1 MSPETSRYPKDMH
14 HPEDTRCRGQTRQQ
28 ILKQD
33 ILVDIDEAVAEVIAH
48 NERMMYIGSNS
59 HTPAERAA
67 IRRMEAVLA
76 DLEDCVPGKN
86 PHQTILQIEV
96 TMASFSLGTTT
107 SESMCIVDIFNDLD
121 IIFFGGI
128 LRGHVDVSWGS
139 GADFDGD
146 YDKDLGCT
154 ESTDLGRCS
163 IMLNKDMLTTPGS
176 WPLLEK
182 VWSTLLHEMC
192 VSTFKIHSII
202 TPIINSTL
210 SMLYR

>member
-1 MSPETSRYPKDMH
+1 MH
-14 HPEDTRCRGQTRQQ
+14 HPEDTRCRGQRRQQ
-28 ILKQD
+28 DLKQD

-48 NERMMYIGSNS
+48 NERMMHIGSNS

-76 DLEDCVPGKN
+76 DLEDYVPEMN
-86 PHQTILQIEV
+86 PHQAILQIEV

-107 SESMCIVDIFNDLD
+107 SEPMCIVDIFNDLD
-121 IIFFGGI
+121 TIFFGGI
-128 LRGHVDVSWGS
+128 LCGQVDVSWGS

-146 YDKDLGCT
+146 YEKDLGCT

-163 IMLNKDMLTTPGS
+163 IMLNKDMLTAPGS
-176 WPLLEK
+176 WPLLER

-192 VSTFKIHSII
+192 VSTFKI
-202 TPIINSTL
+202 TPLLLPILTRLLACCTDDS
-210 SMLYR
+210 SA